1 MTAIAYWLVASDLK
15 GKTHEQVDIY
25 IYMIHNYYS
34 SYGGYLYL
42 YIDNITVVDRAPTW
56 KIITPCQGLLR
67 HGGAP
72 TQL

>member
-1 MTAIAYWLVASDLK
+1 M
-15 GKTHEQVDIY
+15 Y
-25 IYMIHNYYS
+25 IYMIHNDYS

-42 YIDNITVVDRAPTW
+42 YIDNISDLLVDRAPTW